1 MTVPSS
7 AKIGATI
14 SVSDTT
20 RNSGAGDAP
29 SSSTGFYLSTDTVLD
44 GADTQLNSRVVDAL
58 AAGAS
63 ISGTTSLTIPATTT
77 AGAYYIIGK
86 ADAEG
91 LIPETGETNNT
102 LYKTITISQ

>member
-1 MTVPSS
+1 V
-7 AKIGATI
+7 TI

-20 RNSGAGDAP
+20 RNSGAGDAA
-29 SSSTGFYLSTDTVLD
+29 SSTTGFYLSTNTTLD
-44 GADTQLNSRVVDAL
+44 AADIQLNSRVVDAL

-77 AGAYYIIGK
+77 AGTYYIIGK

-91 LIPETGETNNT
+91 VVPETSETNNT